1 MEERSLGSLLIQVV
15 TLALGAA
22 ASPLP
27 VVAVLIILITKRAR
41 PGSLILAASWVVGNA
56 LLIGITII
64 FAGSIPEPRGGTDL
78 WWEGAFTLLLGI
90 GLVVMGIHSRR
101 GRRFGPKP
109 ESPPTWVNSVDH
121 LSPAGA
127 GLVAFSNATTSPKNL
142 ALAIAAGR
150 TISRSGLSAS
160 GMTSAAVLYVIVASL
175 SVVVPV
181 IMYFV
186 GGDKSVTLLKRWR
199 DSVTANAAAVMEITL
214 LVLGIGLS
222 VKGLYNLFS

>member
-1 MEERSLGSLLIQVV
+1 LGSLFIQIA

-41 PGSLILAASWVVGNA
+41 PGSLVLAASWVIGNA
-56 LLIGITII
+56 LIIGIAVI
-64 FAGSIPEPRGGTDL
+64 FAGAIPTPRSGTDL

-90 GLVVMGIHSRR
+90 GLVVMGVHSRR

-109 ESPPTWVNSVDH
+109 ETPPTWVNSVDH

-142 ALAIAAGR
+142 ALAITAGR
-150 TISRSGLSAS
+150 AISRSGLSVS
-160 GMTSAAVLYVIVASL
+160 GMTTAATLYVVVASL
-175 SVVVPV
+175 SVVIPV
-181 IMYFV
+181 LMYFI
-186 GGDKSVTLLKRWR
+186 GGDRSVTMLKRWR

-222 VKGLYNLFS
+222 LKGLYNLFT